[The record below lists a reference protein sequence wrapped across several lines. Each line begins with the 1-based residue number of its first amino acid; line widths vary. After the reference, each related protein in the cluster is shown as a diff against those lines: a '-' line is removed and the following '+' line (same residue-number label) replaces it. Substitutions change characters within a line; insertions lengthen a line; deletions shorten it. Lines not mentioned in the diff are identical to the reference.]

1 MWKEK
6 TRKIQA
12 RKMETEAEEKRER
25 KVNWENEHRMEERR
39 KKNGRGG

>member
-1 MWKEK
+1 MG
-6 TRKIQA
+6 RQ
-12 RKMETEAEEKRER
+12 RQREKRER